1 MVDRVTWVQIG
12 VTLIVALISCN
23 SQGSEMEIEKAQFP
37 LLQERPAKQEGAFV
51 GVIQI
56 RRVTTSS
63 GCTVPPA
70 ENTWAVFEYQG
81 RTLPIKKVSAAEAKA
96 IAANEALGFTT
107 GGPLWT
113 PQEASRVAGIKP
125 GSNRH
130 GRRHCAAD
138 LFRKHWPPARVEHP
152 ASVPCGSTRLQISK
166 RSNNKTRGIDEGL
179 CS

>member
-12 VTLIVALISCN
+12 VILIVALISCN
-23 SQGSEMEIEKAQFP
+23 SQGSEMEIEKARFP

-81 RTLPIKKVSAAEAKA
+81 CTLPIKKVSAAEAKA
-96 IAANEALGFTT
+96 IAANEALGFTS

-113 PQEASRVAGIKP
+113 PQELCVAEIKP
-125 GSNRH
+125 GSVV
-130 GRRHCAAD
+130 
-138 LFRKHWPPARVEHP
+138 LVEGVIAP
-152 ASVPCGSTRLQISK
+152 LIFSGSIGPQPVY
-166 RSNNKTRGIDEGL
+166 GL
-179 CS
+179 CAVRINPSPDLEEIK